1 MRRVAVVV
9 LQIFFATDGVIST
22 PGKGTLAGFYV
33 QSDTTRKTV

>member
-9 LQIFFATDGVIST
+9 LLIFFATDVERST
-22 PGKGTLAGFYV
+22 PGKGTFAGFYV